1 MFVIVGLALS
11 QKSEQAVGSSA
22 LRAELHYLLQIKE
35 IIVVTLILIPSMTS
49 INNEKLMLINEQL
62 ICFKCEIILTNPEPH
77 KDQSQQT
84 SQGLNFSPW
93 KP

>member
-1 MFVIVGLALS
+1 M
-11 QKSEQAVGSSA
+11 GSSA

-62 ICFKCEIILTNPEPH
+62 ICFNCEIILANLELR
-77 KDQSQQT
+77 KGQSQQMWR
-84 SQGLNFSPW
+84 GLNFSLL

>member
-11 QKSEQAVGSSA
+11 KK
-22 LRAELHYLLQIKE
+22 RAGGGVIGIKGRTSLLTSNKE
-35 IIVVTLILIPSMTS
+35 IIIVTLILIPSMTS

-62 ICFKCEIILTNPEPH
+62 ICFNSEIILANLELR
-77 KDQSQQT
+77 KGQFQQMWR
-84 SQGLNFSPW
+84 GLNFSLL

>member
-1 MFVIVGLALS
+1 M
-11 QKSEQAVGSSA
+11 GSSA

-62 ICFKCEIILTNPEPH
+62 ICFNYEIILANLELR
-77 KDQSQQT
+77 KGQSQQMWR
-84 SQGLNFSPW
+84 GLNFSLL